1 MEPRNEG
8 PKMGVAKTSQTNTA
22 RSLAVTQVHH
32 GNPRGLVSQTYRMSS
47 LLVCPIARLFGV
59 FSELLTTDSMKSAYC
74 ARAGGVLTL
83 RNGCISNAT
92 FQWSPVHVFLERYHH
107 T

>member
-22 RSLAVTQVHH
+22 RPLAVTQVHH

-47 LLVCPIARLFGV
+47 LLVFHSSLIWCFLG
-59 FSELLTTDSMKSAYC
+59 TTDHRFDEEC
-74 ARAGGVLTL
+74 LL
-83 RNGCISNAT
+83 RPGRRSSNA
-92 FQWSPVHVFLERYHH
+92 S
-107 T
+107 